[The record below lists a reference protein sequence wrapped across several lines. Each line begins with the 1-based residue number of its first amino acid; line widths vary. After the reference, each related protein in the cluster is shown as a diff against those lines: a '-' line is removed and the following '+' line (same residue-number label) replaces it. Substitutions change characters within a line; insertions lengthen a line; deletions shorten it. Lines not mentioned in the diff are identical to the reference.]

1 MYTKLAILFSVLLAP
16 LVAADLHNVGICV
29 DHKGKTT
36 VYNSNAT
43 QAACRDYLARNTG
56 SKQWDQCPDC
66 TMVRTATQCEEDNT
80 RLTVVKKN
88 IGELDVC
95 SSEAWHIGGDELNH
109 YCKKNGAGASM
120 AT

>member
-1 MYTKLAILFSVLLAP
+1 MYTKLAILFSMLLAP

-66 TMVRTATQCEEDNT
+66 TM
-80 RLTVVKKN
+80 KN